1 MWPAVRSW
9 LTSLRAPNRWR
20 PSARPLWKSSLTA
33 THSKVSWLESFA
45 ASAFTIS
52 SSTSPARSDFHVPR
66 PILRDESLDLRGRV
80 QARKGVS
87 LGLAALAGGV
97 QITGK
102 IAKPRVGLDPDEKP
116 ALLARAAAAIASSGA
131 TLLGEALLDA
141 ASRDDACEAV
151 FR

>member
-1 MWPAVRSW
+1 MVNALAPKDSSQLTFECVAVK
-9 LTSLRAPNRWR
+9 LDFQKGRAEGRH
-20 PSARPLWKSSLTA
+20 L
-33 THSKVSWLESFA
+33 VG
-45 ASAFTIS
+45 
-52 SSTSPARSDFHVPR
+52 ARSDVSQLLTAGH
-66 PILRDESLDLRGRV
+66 IDLTDESLDLRGRV

-102 IAKPRVGLDPDEKP
+102 IVKPRVGLDPDEKP